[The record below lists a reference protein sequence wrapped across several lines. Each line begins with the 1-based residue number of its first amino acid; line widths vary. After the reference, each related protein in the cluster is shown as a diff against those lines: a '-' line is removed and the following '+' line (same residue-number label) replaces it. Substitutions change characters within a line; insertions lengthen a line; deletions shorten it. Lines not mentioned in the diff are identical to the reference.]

1 MVIMPGVDST
11 LDQKKQ
17 IHENLDSILTD
28 VAEQII
34 KGLPEGFPELTVCYF
49 PGMGFFIGIPLSVL
63 RNRPGSLEVQLVEKY
78 LGDTFAFNSNE
89 VCNCWSLSMMLE
101 VESFLPILIFIIL
114 K

>member
-1 MVIMPGVDST
+1 MIMPGVDSS
-11 LDQKKQ
+11 LDRKKQ
-17 IHENLDSILTD
+17 IHENLDSILTE

-63 RNRPGSLEVQLVEKY
+63 TNRENTKEVKMVEQY

-89 VCNCWSLSMMLE
+89 VSC
-101 VESFLPILIFIIL
+101 
-114 K
+114 